1 MVKRGGDGEAGKY
14 GGSLSSNPSHVLT
27 NIRFGVGLLFFIG
40 VLAELKEYEPHFNEY
55 SQLTEHSFVLFTL
68 YCMYDENYF
77 VFIYCKGMNLA
88 IKI

>member
-55 SQLTEHSFVLFTL
+55 SQLTEHSFFYSVL
-68 YCMYDENYF
+68 Y
-77 VFIYCKGMNLA
+77 V
-88 IKI
+88 